1 MLLVLLLFA
10 GATQV
15 SGAELYLYGTIRSDP
30 NNQAEYGRP
39 YYQFTLRVEDSN
51 EEEVTYPHDVTV
63 LVDTELYNVYK
74 LSWGIDT
81 KLNMTGTYTG
91 TPPEPWSPPV
101 GFFMV
106 SAIQTTTEQ
115 SEGWRAT
122 LDQLIAV
129 ITSLGRILITLI
141 TQVIFSLAGYEA
153 PEWVI
158 AGIIVLFS
166 LLFLFRY
173 GGKLPWLVV
182 VIGVL
187 LCISIIAYML
197 SGIHL

>member
-1 MLLVLLLFA
+1 MS
-10 GATQV
+10 QV
-15 SGAELYLYGTIRSDP
+15 SGAELFLYGTIRSDP

-39 YYQFTLRVEDSN
+39 YYQFTLRVEESN
-51 EEEVTYPHDVTV
+51 EAEAVYPHNVTV
-63 LVDTELYNVYK
+63 LVDTELYNLYTI
-74 LSWGIDT
+74 SWGIDT
-81 KLNMTGTYTG
+81 KLNVTGTYTADS
-91 TPPEPWSPPV
+91 PEPWSPPV

-106 SAIQTTTEQ
+106 TAIQTTNQT
-115 SEGWRAT
+115 SGWRAT

-153 PEWVI
+153 PEWVV
-158 AGIIVLFS
+158 AGIIVLS
-166 LLFLFRY
+166 ALIFLFRY

-182 VIGVL
+182 VIGIL

-197 SGIHL
+197 TGLHL